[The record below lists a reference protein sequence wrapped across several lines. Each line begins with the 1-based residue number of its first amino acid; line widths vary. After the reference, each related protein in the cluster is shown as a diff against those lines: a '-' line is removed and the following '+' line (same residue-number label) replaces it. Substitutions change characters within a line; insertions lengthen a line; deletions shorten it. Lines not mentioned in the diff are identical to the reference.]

1 MLTDIE
7 IAQRANIK
15 PIKEIAKSLGID
27 ENDLDFYGKYKAKI
41 KDFTYF
47 TFYDSE
53 MEYENDRQDN
63 WKRLRKLLISRSIE
77 SMFSRSSSEIYAYM
91 APDTVVSGENIIK
104 YPPAEEF

>member
-41 KDFTYF
+41 N
-47 TFYDSE
+47 DSLFE
-53 MEYENDRQDN
+53 KIKTR
-63 WKRLRKLLISRSIE
+63 
-77 SMFSRSSSEIYAYM
+77 FSHRYK
-91 APDTVVSGENIIK
+91 PH
-104 YPPAEEF
+104 PCRRR

>member
-41 KDFTYF
+41 N
-47 TFYDSE
+47 DSLFE
-53 MEYENDRQDN
+53 
-63 WKRLRKLLISRSIE
+63 KIKKTGSAI
-77 SMFSRSSSEIYAYM
+77 FSL
-91 APDTVVSGENIIK
+91 K
-104 YPPAEEF
+104 